1 MAISRRRLFRAAA
14 LAGSSGLTA
23 TGQEAKLGQDSKLG
37 PVAAAHG
44 IALTDERLRLLA
56 PVVEQRRA
64 QLQTLRDFV
73 IDDRVGPTQGVL
85 DGGE

>member
-1 MAISRRRLFRAAA
+1 MAVSRRRLFRAAA
-14 LAGSSGLTA
+14 VAGGFALPA
-23 TGQEAKLGQDSKLG
+23 AGQEETLG

-44 IALTDERLRLLA
+44 VAMGEERLRALA
-56 PVVEQRRA
+56 PVLARRRA